1 MNSEDFVGT
10 WRLVGFHVTDAD
22 GNQTDPWLE
31 GSDGMLI
38 YTADGYM
45 SASMAVVDKP
55 DQETP
60 DGMTYCGPYEVLE
73 DRVIH
78 HVVMS
83 SEARL
88 VGQGQTR
95 MTDYDGKTLSL
106 SSSPS
111 LYGGDGTTAT
121 LLWQRAE

>member
-1 MNSEDFVGT
+1 MNSEDFIGT
-10 WRLVGFHVTDAD
+10 WRLVGFQITDSD
-22 GNQTDPWLE
+22 GNETSPWSE

-45 SASMAVVDKP
+45 SASMAVIDKP

-60 DGMTYCGPYEVLE
+60 DPMTYCGPYEVLE

-83 SEARL
+83 SETRL
-88 VGQGQTR
+88 VGQAQTR
-95 MTDYDGKTLSL
+95 LTDYDGETLKL

-111 LYGGDGTTAT
+111 LYGGEGTTAT
-121 LLWQRAE
+121 LSWKRAE